1 MLHQRFKLAS
11 DKMDFPP
18 VERRR
23 ELSDPEQ
30 PHNPILTAVL
40 CRRAWCPT
48 PTRWWVP
55 GVCAGPTRF
64 GAILTCVGST
74 VGVLLAYYL
83 TAVAAFGS
91 LSPLNLLIFLLTWLL
106 PVWFLTSWV
115 PRY

>member
-1 MLHQRFKLAS
+1 MKKR
-11 DKMDFPP
+11 
-18 VERRR
+18 
-23 ELSDPEQ
+23 
-30 PHNPILTAVL
+30 
-40 CRRAWCPT
+40 
-48 PTRWWVP
+48 
-55 GVCAGPTRF
+55 
-64 GAILTCVGST
+64 T